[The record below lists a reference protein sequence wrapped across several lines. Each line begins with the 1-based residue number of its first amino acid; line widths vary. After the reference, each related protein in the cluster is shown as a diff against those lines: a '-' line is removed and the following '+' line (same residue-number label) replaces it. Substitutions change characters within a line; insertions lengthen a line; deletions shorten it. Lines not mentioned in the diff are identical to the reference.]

1 MTAFDYVIL
10 GVILA
15 SGILGLLRGF
25 LKEVFSLLAYI
36 LSFLAAI
43 WWGPNLIPMLARYID
58 QAVLTVGLAYFLVF
72 IASLLVLGLLNK
84 TLAALLD
91 VTGLGSADWGLGFLF
106 GIFRGVIIVLIL
118 VLIAG
123 WSALPRELWWIESS
137 FAHLAVDAI
146 RQIKVWLPEGIA
158 VYLPY

>member
-43 WWGPNLIPMLARYID
+43 WWGPNLI
-58 QAVLTVGLAYFLVF
+58 
-72 IASLLVLGLLNK
+72 
-84 TLAALLD
+84 
-91 VTGLGSADWGLGFLF
+91 
-106 GIFRGVIIVLIL
+106 
-118 VLIAG
+118 
-123 WSALPRELWWIESS
+123 
-137 FAHLAVDAI
+137 
-146 RQIKVWLPEGIA
+146 
-158 VYLPY
+158 

>member
-36 LSFLAAI
+36 LSFLAAV
-43 WWGPNLIPMLARYID
+43 WWGPHLIPMLSRYID

-72 IASLLVLGLLNK
+72 IASLLLLGLLNK
-84 TLAALLD
+84 TLGALLD
-91 VTGLGSADWGLGFLF
+91 VTGLGSADRGLGFLF
-106 GIFRGVIIVLIL
+106 GIFRGVVIVLIL

-123 WSALPRELWWIESS
+123 WSALPQELWWVESH
-137 FAHLAVDAI
+137 FAHMAVDGL
-146 RQIKVWLPEGIA
+146 RQIKTWLPEGIA

>member
-15 SGILGLLRGF
+15 SGVLGLLRGF
-25 LKEVFSLLAYI
+25 LKEIFSLLAYI
-36 LSFLAAI
+36 LSFLAAV
-43 WWGPNLIPMLARYID
+43 WWGPRLIPMLSRYID

-72 IASLLVLGLLNK
+72 IASLLLLGLLNK
-84 TLAALLD
+84 TLGALLD
-91 VTGLGSADWGLGFLF
+91 VTGLGSADRGLGFLF
-106 GIFRGVIIVLIL
+106 GIFRGVVIVLIL

-123 WSALPRELWWIESS
+123 WSALPQEIWWIESH
-137 FAHLAVDAI
+137 FAHMAVDGL
-146 RQIKVWLPEGIA
+146 RQIKIWLPEGIA